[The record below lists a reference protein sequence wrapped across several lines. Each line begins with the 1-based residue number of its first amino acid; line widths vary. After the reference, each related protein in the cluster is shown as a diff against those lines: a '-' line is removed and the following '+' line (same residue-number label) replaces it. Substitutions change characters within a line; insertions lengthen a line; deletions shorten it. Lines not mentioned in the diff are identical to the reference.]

1 MHVFNKREIHFITF
15 FYITLKHY
23 LVKSFISMFK
33 EQKFI
38 LFQNKNL
45 R

>member
-1 MHVFNKREIHFITF
+1 MYLKREIHFITF
-15 FYITLKHY
+15 FTLKHY

-33 EQKFI
+33 EQNFI